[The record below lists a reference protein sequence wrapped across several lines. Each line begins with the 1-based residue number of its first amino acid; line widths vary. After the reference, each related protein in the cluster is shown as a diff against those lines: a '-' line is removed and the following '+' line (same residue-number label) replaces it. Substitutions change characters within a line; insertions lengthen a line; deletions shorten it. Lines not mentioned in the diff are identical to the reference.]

1 METLW
6 QDLRYSARLLRK
18 SPAFTFVAILSI
30 ALGIGTNVAVFSMV
44 NGILFKPMPVERPEQ
59 LVALYGIDRSI
70 DFPTEFSYL
79 DYLDYRSHTEVFS
92 DVVCHTGY
100 PLSMSRADGQP
111 ELIWGEMGS
120 ANYFSG
126 LGGKMTLGGG
136 FLAEGDQTPVAH
148 PVDVLG

>member
-1 METLW
+1 METFL
-6 QDLRYSARLLRK
+6 QDLKYSVRMVFK
-18 SPAFTFVAILSI
+18 SPAFSFVAILSI

-59 LVALYGIDRSI
+59 IVALYGIDPSF
-70 DFPTEFSYL
+70 DFPAEFSYL

-111 ELIWGEMGS
+111 ELVWGELVS

-126 LGGKMTLGGG
+126 L
-136 FLAEGDQTPVAH
+136 
-148 PVDVLG
+148 